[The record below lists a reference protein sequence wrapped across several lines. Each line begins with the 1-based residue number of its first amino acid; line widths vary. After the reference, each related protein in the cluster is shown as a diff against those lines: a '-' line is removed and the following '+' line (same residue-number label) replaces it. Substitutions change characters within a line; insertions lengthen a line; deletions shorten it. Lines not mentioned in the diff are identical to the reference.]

1 MSATVE
7 ARRWWWPKPFFD
19 DTTVDTA
26 ARAAA
31 ANTAAAADAAGN
43 VEAAARP
50 PLRQLADQARTA
62 AFVEGPGSRFAAR
75 SAQLCRQTP
84 GCGHLADEARA
95 T

>member
-7 ARRWWWPKPFFD
+7 ARRWWWPTPFFNAA
-19 DTTVDTA
+19 TVDAA

-31 ANTAAAADAAGN
+31 ADAAAAADVAGN

-50 PLRQLADQARTA
+50 PLRQLANQARAA
-62 AFVEGPGSRFAAR
+62 AFVEGSGSRFAAH